1 MRDFM
6 REVESR
12 VEKQKPEV
20 GVTPGLYQRA
30 NEHNVN
36 QAGKTGLVTPKT
48 PQQLEWE
55 EQERL
60 REQQL
65 HVPRG

>member
-1 MRDFM
+1 MRA
-6 REVESR
+6 
-12 VEKQKPEV
+12 VEKRFTEQKPEV
-20 GVTPGLYQRA
+20 GATPGSYHKA
-30 NEHNVN
+30 NENNVN
-36 QAGKTGLVTPKT
+36 QAGETGLVTPKT

-65 HVPRG
+65 HVRGR